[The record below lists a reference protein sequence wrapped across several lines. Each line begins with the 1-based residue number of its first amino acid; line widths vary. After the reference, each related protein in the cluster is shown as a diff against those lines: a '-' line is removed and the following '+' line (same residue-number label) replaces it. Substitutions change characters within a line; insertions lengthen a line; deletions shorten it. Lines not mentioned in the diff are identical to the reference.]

1 MRASAREPERSCVG
15 CRARAPKVELLRVAR
30 TPTGV
35 RVDPLGTAPGRG
47 AYVHRDPACVG
58 AALRKRAL
66 ASALRTGLAQEEL
79 ARLRNDIEEALK
91 AT

>member
-1 MRASAREPERSCVG
+1 VAREPERSCVVS
-15 CRARAPKVELLRVAR
+15 RALPRTAELWGVPP
-30 TPTGV
+30 TPAGV

-58 AALRKRAL
+58 GALRKGAL
-66 ASALRTGLAQEEL
+66 ANALRARLAQEEL
-79 ARLRNDIEEALK
+79 ARLRNDIEEALQ